1 MLKGPQ
7 ERLRA
12 ICLDLPDAVETQMR
26 RGPAYKVANKIFATD
41 RLLET
46 RPSVW
51 CKAPAGSQAVLVG
64 ADPRRFFV
72 PPYFGPKGWVG
83 MWLDQQPDWN
93 EVISIV
99 RRSYC
104 LVAPKRLAGLVA
116 ALVPWRG
123 IPVVAAGTDVEG
135 WDKPRP

>member
-1 MLKGPQ
+1 MERVCIMPEGPQ

-12 ICLDLPDAVETQMR
+12 ICLDLPEAVETQMR
-26 RGPAYKVANKIFATD
+26 RGPTYKVGDKIFATD

-51 CKAPAGSQAVLVG
+51 CKAPAGSQTVLVR

-83 MWLDQQPDWN
+83 MWLDQQPDWD
-93 EVISIV
+93 EVGSLV
-99 RRSYC
+99 RRSYR
-104 LVAPKRLAGLVA
+104 LVAPTRLGGLV
-116 ALVPWRG
+116 
-123 IPVVAAGTDVEG
+123 
-135 WDKPRP
+135 